1 VLAALGRAGVE
12 VDAGRLDIHLGDVWV
27 AEGGQARAYDEADAH
42 RAMQEDPV
50 RIRIHLHA
58 GAASGWMW
66 TCDLT
71 RGYVD
76 INAHYRS

>member
-1 VLAALGRAGVE
+1 MDVDTSGV
-12 VDAGRLDIHLGDVWV
+12 DIHLGGVWV
-27 AEGGQARAYDEADAH
+27 AEKGEARAYDEADAH
-42 RAMQEDPV
+42 RAMQEEPV
-50 RIRIHLHA
+50 RIRVDLHA